1 HPKVALPAGG
11 CAARTP
17 RRMAGESGRGVVDA
31 MTAPP
36 IEALNRQR
44 LAELAQSYEG
54 DIVRFLR
61 DLIAIPAESG
71 HEGPVVARIRQEMEE
86 VGFDEVRI
94 DPMGNI
100 LGRIGSGKTI
110 IMMDSH
116 TDTVGVGDPKEWAWD
131 PYQG

>member
-1 HPKVALPAGG
+1 RAHPKTAHPAGR
-11 CAARTP
+11 CAARALRETG
-17 RRMAGESGRGVVDA
+17 GESGRGGFVDA
-31 MTAPP
+31 MTTRTAAV
-36 IEALNRQR
+36 ENRHR

-54 DIVRFLR
+54 DMVGFLR
-61 DLIAIPAESG
+61 DLIAIHAESG
-71 HEGPVVARIRQEMEE
+71 HEGPVVARIRLEMEK

-116 TDTVGVGDPKEWAWD
+116 TD
-131 PYQG
+131 

>member
-1 HPKVALPAGG
+1 
-11 CAARTP
+11 
-17 RRMAGESGRGVVDA
+17 

-36 IEALNRQR
+36 AAILDRHR
-44 LAELAQSYEG
+44 LAELARSYES

-71 HEGPVVARIRQEMEE
+71 HEGPVVARIRQEMEK

-100 LGRIGSGKTI
+100 LGRRGAGRTGI
-110 IMMDSH
+110 IIDSH
-116 TDTVGVGDPKEWAWD
+116 TDTVCVGGPNKWAWD
-131 PYQG
+131 P

>member
-1 HPKVALPAGG
+1 
-11 CAARTP
+11 
-17 RRMAGESGRGVVDA
+17 

-36 IEALNRQR
+36 VEILNRQR
-44 LAELAQSYEG
+44 LAELAGSYEG

-71 HEGPVVARIRQEMEE
+71 QEGPVIARIRQEMEK

-100 LGRIGSGKTI
+100 LGRIGSGKTVRAF
-110 IMMDSH
+110 DFHRHS
-116 TDTVGVGDPKEWAWD
+116 G
-131 PYQG
+131 

>member
-1 HPKVALPAGG
+1 
-11 CAARTP
+11 
-17 RRMAGESGRGVVDA
+17 

-36 IEALNRQR
+36 FETLNRQR

-54 DIVRFLR
+54 DMVRFLR
-61 DLIAIPAESG
+61 DLVAIPAESG
-71 HEGPVVARIRQEMEE
+71 HEGPVVARIRQEMEK

-116 TDTVGVGDPKEWAWD
+116 TDAVGVGDPKEWA
-131 PYQG
+131 